1 MAVYAATVTLDSPT
15 PGRLGNTP
23 FGVIGGT
30 CDLTNYNQTLAEIT
44 AITGMFLPGG
54 KIRVIADTLTSNGY
68 AVKWDTTGKA
78 FKAYRT
84 NTPLLTSAS
93 GTVSHP
99 LGATA
104 SSGTI
109 VADAI
114 YTGVVVGP
122 AAALAEVASDINI
135 GTFNFVV
142 VGQLG

>member
-1 MAVYAATVTLDSPT
+1 MTAYTATVTLDSPT
-15 PGRLGNTP
+15 PGRLGNSP
-23 FGVIGGT
+23 FGVVSGT
-30 CDLTNYNQTLAEIT
+30 CNLSNYNQTLAEIT
-44 AITGMFLPGG
+44 TITRLFRPGG
-54 KIRVIADTLTSNGY
+54 KLRPIADGLTSNGY

-84 NTPLLTSAS
+84 ATPLLTSAS
-93 GTVSHP
+93 GAVDHP

-109 VADAI
+109 IADAI

-122 AAALAEVASDINI
+122 AAALSEVASDIDI

-142 VGQLG
+142 VGQL